1 MNLEDILSNR
11 QSEEDL
17 IIKSCEIRRPEDDE
31 SFREYVVTLHRHEDL
46 ESFYADMESQTGDE
60 YIPFRSVERTNKRP
74 LSRNTHYILTR
85 SEAENLK
92 QDSRVWDVDLTLEEK
107 GVVAVPLG
115 STTITNGV
123 FARKSS
129 GFSNTDINW
138 GLLAH
143 SNPAAVSAL
152 DEAGTDFLNSLGQPS
167 YSTWG
172 GDRTGNA
179 TASVTIPF
187 NGENVD
193 VVIVDDEIPVDHP
206 EFAVNP
212 NGSGGSRVN
221 QINWWS
227 LYRSVVQQID
237 TDVVDASVPSTYTY
251 GDYGDHGTHVAGTA
265 AGNRLGWARKANI
278 YNLYAYNSTKV
289 PPSLMYDLLRAF
301 HLNKPVNPST
311 GRRNPTI
318 TNHSY
323 GYSFI
328 VPITQITQFN
338 YRGSLRNVAYTN
350 TQADLNLIR
359 RDYGLWGGQINTFV
373 FGSYPTQAPQWSVII
388 PFRGGIAQQADIQD
402 AINDGLIFVTAAGNY
417 GDTSVDSS
425 HPDYNNLV
433 IFNYQSTNSSQTYT
447 GFTYEYKQG
456 TDPAGVPSAITVGNL
471 TTDAA
476 VKLSI
481 STGDND
487 QVWVEFKNNSS
498 SHGNTCD
505 IWAAGTSILSS
516 VYTSQ
521 TLKDPRN
528 NLYSLNV
535 LTGTSMAAP
544 QIAGMIACLAERYPR
559 FKQNDFLNLL
569 KNYGYNYSRV
579 FPGVYHK
586 HYVTNNGTTSY
597 NFTANADRLFER
609 VGSNQSFDIRIGEIM
624 EFSVNTPGQP
634 FWIKTLQIT
643 GTSNA
648 VTTGIT
654 NNGATSGSV
663 IWDTTNMAPG
673 IYYYISQN
681 SSTMTGTITLRYS
694 QLDRTYTAVGAR
706 TQPYA
711 LFPSN
716 LRKTSGYVTPDIAE
730 SPRPTSG
737 LAFPR
742 KRIWQTGTVGGSSS
756 TSSAVETYLVTANTT
771 TINEGSSVIFNL
783 TTTNVPNAT
792 TLYWTLN
799 GTTSNTDFTDLLSS
813 SSFLTTNNSTTITR
827 TLLNDLTTEGFENFY
842 LEIRTGSTNGP
853 IVAISPT
860 ISVNDTSI
868 TPAPTYNISEN
879 TTSVNEGS
887 SVTFTLATTNVP
899 NGSTLYW
906 TTGGNVSNTDFT
918 DLLSSSSF
926 LTTNNSTTIVRT
938 LRNDL
943 TTEGAELFNLQI
955 RTGSISGPIVATS
968 STITVNDTSLSPTY
982 NVSPSSNSV
991 NEGSSVLFTVST
1003 TNVLDGTTLYWN
1015 IQPISG
1021 NVNSSD
1027 FGSGV
1032 TSGSLGI
1039 SNNIGSVTVAVTSDS
1054 STEGS
1059 ESFALQ
1065 ILTGSTTG
1073 TVVAT
1078 SSTVTI
1084 NDTST
1089 TPIPA
1094 PTISLSSSPSTV
1106 TVNNPEATRSSV
1118 LSWSSTNA
1126 SSVISSNFGASSVNG
1141 STTVSPFSA
1150 TTYSITVSGPGGTAS
1165 ANTTVDVNT
1174 CVVPSGTSTYGS
1186 GFGGYLLYG
1195 NGLRA
1200 AADNGSTLFVTSI
1213 NSLYG
1218 SIGSQITTAGGV
1230 VTTYSTVASV
1240 IINHYIS
1247 NLSRYPEGP
1256 GFDGWFFDF
1265 LNNPG
1270 YTSFSVLTNAINT
1283 AFFQAGGEFSIRQS
1297 RGGLVGN
1304 YDSCNNRRV

>member
-1 MNLEDILSNR
+1 MNLEDILSNK
-11 QSEEDL
+11 QPEEDL
-17 IIKSCEIRRPEDDE
+17 NIKSCDVRKPEDDE
-31 SFREYVVTLHRHEDL
+31 SFREYVVTLHKHEDL
-46 ESFYADMESQTGDE
+46 ESFYNDMAGELGDE
-60 YIPFRSVERTNKRP
+60 YIPARSVERTNKRP
-74 LSRNTHYILTR
+74 LSRNTHYILTH
-85 SEAENLK
+85 SEAEQIK
-92 QDSRVWDVDLTLEEK
+92 QDPRVWDVDLTMEEK

-129 GFSNTDINW
+129 GFSNTDLNW

-143 SNPAAVSAL
+143 GNPAVVSSL
-152 DEAGTDFLNSLGQPS
+152 DEAGTDFPNSLGQAS

-172 GDRTGNA
+172 SDRTGNA
-179 TASVTIPF
+179 TASVRIPF

-193 VVIVDDEIPVDHP
+193 VVIIDDEIPPLHP
-206 EFAVNP
+206 EFAANP
-212 NGSGGSRVN
+212 DGSGGSRVN
-221 QINWWS
+221 QIDWWG
-227 LYRSVVQQID
+227 LYRSVVQTID
-237 TDVVDASVPSTYTY
+237 DDVVDASVPSTYTY

-265 AGNRLGWARKANI
+265 VGNRLGWARKANI
-278 YNLYAYNSTKV
+278 YNLYAYNSVKV

-301 HLNKPVNPST
+301 HLNKPVNPTT

-323 GYSFI
+323 GYSVTI
-328 VPITQITQFN
+328 PITQITQFV
-338 YRGSLRNVAYTN
+338 YRGSTRNVSYTN
-350 TQADLNLIR
+350 TQSDLNLIR
-359 RDYGLWGGQINTFV
+359 RDYGLWGGQITTFV
-373 FGSYPTQAPQWSVII
+373 FGSYPTQSAQWCVLI
-388 PFRGGIAQQADIQD
+388 PFRGGIAQQADIED
-402 AINDGLIFVTAAGNY
+402 AINDGLIFVAAAGNY
-417 GDTSVDSS
+417 GDTSVDPS
-425 HPDYNNLV
+425 HPDYNNQV
-433 IFNYQSTNSSQTYT
+433 TYNYQSPNSSQTNI
-447 GFTYEYKQG
+447 GFISLYKQG
-456 TDPAGVPSAITVGNL
+456 TDPAGVPSSITVGNL

-476 VKLSI
+476 LKLSV

-505 IWAAGTSILSS
+505 IWAAGTNILSS

-528 NLYSLNV
+528 NSYSLNV
-535 LTGTSMAAP
+535 LSGTSMASP

-559 FKQNDFLNLL
+559 FKQSDFLNLL
-569 KNYGYNYSRV
+569 KSYGYNYPRV

-597 NFTANADRLFER
+597 NFTANADRIFER
-609 VGSNQSFDIRIGEIM
+609 NGSNQSFDIRIGEIV

-648 VTTGIT
+648 VTTGVT
-654 NNGATSGSV
+654 NNGATSGSI

-694 QLDRTYTAVGAR
+694 QLDRTYTAVGSR

-711 LFPSN
+711 LFPTT
-716 LRKTSGYVTPDIAE
+716 LRKSSGYVTPDVAE

-742 KRIWQTGTVGGSSS
+742 KRIWQTGTTGGSSS
-756 TSSAVETYLVTANTT
+756 TSSAVETYSISSSTT
-771 TINEGSSVIFNL
+771 TVNEGSSVTFTLSTTNVPNATTLYWTINGTTSNTDFSDQFSSSSFLTTNDSTIITRTLLNDLTTEGFETFYLEVRTGSINGPIVATSPTISVNDSSITPAPTYTISQDTTTVSEGSSVTFTL

-792 TLYWTLN
+792 TLYWT
-799 GTTSNTDFTDLLSS
+799 
-813 SSFLTTNNSTTITR
+813 
-827 TLLNDLTTEGFENFY
+827 
-842 LEIRTGSTNGP
+842 
-853 IVAISPT
+853 
-860 ISVNDTSI
+860 
-868 TPAPTYNISEN
+868 
-879 TTSVNEGS
+879 
-887 SVTFTLATTNVP
+887 
-899 NGSTLYW
+899 
-906 TTGGNVSNTDFT
+906 TGGDVSNTDFT

-943 TTEGAELFNLQI
+943 NTEGTELFNLQI
-955 RTGSISGPIVATS
+955 RTDSISGPVVATS
-968 STITVNDTSLSPTY
+968 STITV
-982 NVSPSSNSV
+982 
-991 NEGSSVLFTVST
+991 
-1003 TNVLDGTTLYWN
+1003 
-1015 IQPISG
+1015 I
-1021 NVNSSD
+1021 
-1027 FGSGV
+1027 
-1032 TSGSLGI
+1032 
-1039 SNNIGSVTVAVTSDS
+1039 
-1054 STEGS
+1054 
-1059 ESFALQ
+1059 
-1065 ILTGSTTG
+1065 
-1073 TVVAT
+1073 
-1078 SSTVTI
+1078 
-1084 NDTST
+1084 DTST

-1094 PTISLSSSPSTV
+1094 PTISLSASPSTV
-1106 TVNNPEATRSSV
+1106 TLNNPEATRSSV

-1126 SSVISSNFGASSVNG
+1126 TSVISSNFGASSVNG

-1150 TTYSITVSGPGGTAS
+1150 TNYSISVSGPGGTAS
-1165 ANTTVDVNT
+1165 ANTTVNVNT

-1304 YDSCNNRRV
+1304 FDSCNNRRL